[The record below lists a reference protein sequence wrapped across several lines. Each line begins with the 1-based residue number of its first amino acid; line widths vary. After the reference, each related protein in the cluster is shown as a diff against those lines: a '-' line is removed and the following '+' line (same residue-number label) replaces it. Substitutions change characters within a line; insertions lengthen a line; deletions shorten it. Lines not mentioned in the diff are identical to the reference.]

1 MTIEEIKKIIEAN
14 KDSKKVF
21 KITFKKRD
29 ALYGYFVECND
40 AASLH
45 SKNFWRIVTNSHLS
59 EWVKTR
65 DLNLSRLFH
74 GGDFSKISVEK

>member
-29 ALYGYFVECND
+29 ALYGYFWNAMTPLAC
-40 AASLH
+40 
-45 SKNFWRIVTNSHLS
+45 T
-59 EWVKTR
+59 VKTSGA
-65 DLNLSRLFH
+65 L
-74 GGDFSKISVEK
+74 